1 MRVPCYGFS
10 ENANHF
16 LLIAD
21 PILFYFIAT
30 VCLAKKKKKKRQ
42 IFLKWTHNIIKMKKL
57 EYNTMYIL

>member
-30 VCLAKKKKKKRQ
+30 VCLAKKKKKDKL
-42 IFLKWTHNIIKMKKL
+42 FWNEHII
-57 EYNTMYIL
+57 